1 MNLSDVA
8 RLERKSGCKPVSDT
22 KQRIDRSLRG
32 HCPNGQLLAT
42 CGIRGYPEALGRPS
56 AGRPSPRDDHAAR
69 RSLLRRESRLL
80 LVADN

>member
-1 MNLSDVA
+1 
-8 RLERKSGCKPVSDT
+8 
-22 KQRIDRSLRG
+22 
-32 HCPNGQLLAT
+32 LAPP
-42 CGIRGYPEALGRPS
+42 GAVFEGYPEALGRPS